1 MLTWRTDLA
10 LEAAQLWRESA
21 GEAAELP
28 GVESAEEL
36 REGYPVT
43 TVRIL
48 DGRGEQALGKPA
60 GTYIT
65 LELDGLARRES
76 DAFGRAARALAAEL
90 APLLPRDPRAPALVV
105 GLGNRAIT
113 PDNIGPKAADH
124 TMVTRHLVE
133 QVPEHFGSFRP
144 VAALAAGVLGT
155 TGVESGELV
164 RAVTEK
170 IRPSCVIAVDAL
182 ASRSLSRV
190 CTTVQLADTGITPG
204 SGVGN
209 ARAAL
214 DRASLGVP
222 VIAVGVPTVVDGA
235 TLAADLLAE
244 AGQAHLDPQALQGAG
259 EGLMVTPRDID
270 ARVTDLAKVVGFG
283 INLALQTGLTVE
295 DVELFL
301 S

>member
-113 PDNIGPKAADH
+113 PDNIGPAAADH

-133 QVPEHFGSFRP
+133 KVPEHFGSFRP

-170 IRPSCVIAVDAL
+170 IRPACVIAVDAL

-190 CTTVQLADTGITPG
+190 CNTIQLADTGITPG

-214 DRASLGVP
+214 DQASLGVP

-244 AGQAHLDPQALQGAG
+244 AGQADLDPQALRGAG
-259 EGLMVTPRDID
+259 EGVLVTPRDID
-270 ARVTDLAKVVGFG
+270 AKVTDLAKVVGFG

>member
-1 MLTWRTDLA
+1 MDQRRTDLA
-10 LEAAQLWRESA
+10 VEAAQLWRERGGVGA
-21 GEAAELP
+21 LP
-28 GVESAEEL
+28 GVESRESK

-43 TVRIL
+43 TVKIL
-48 DGRGEQALGKPA
+48 DCRGEQALGKPA
-60 GTYIT
+60 GTYVTLT
-65 LELDGLARRES
+65 LEGLARREN
-76 DAFGRAARALAAEL
+76 DAFGRAARAVAAEL
-90 APLLPRDPRAPALVV
+90 TPLLKLSKGSPVLVV
-105 GLGNRAIT
+105 GLGNRSIT
-113 PDNIGPKAADH
+113 PDDIGPKAADH

-164 RAVTEK
+164 RAVAEK
-170 IRPSCVIAVDAL
+170 VRPACVIVVDAL

-190 CTTVQLADTGITPG
+190 CTTVQLSDTGITPG

>member
-133 QVPEHFGSFRP
+133 QVPEHFGAFRP

-155 TGVESGELV
+155 TGVESGQLV
-164 RAVTEK
+164 RAVAER
-170 IRPSCVIAVDAL
+170 IRPACVLCVDAL
-182 ASRSLSRV
+182 AARSVRRV
-190 CTTVQLADTGITPG
+190 CRTVQVADTGITPG

-209 ARAAL
+209 AREAL
-214 DRASLGVP
+214 NAQTLGVP
-222 VIAVGVPTVVDGA
+222 VIAIGVPTAVDAA
-235 TLAADLLAE
+235 TPPRHALPQPGREELEPHALGE
-244 AGQAHLDPQALQGAG
+244 AGG
-259 EGLMVTPRDID
+259 GLIVTPRDID
-270 ARVTDLAKVVGFG
+270 TQVHDLAKVIGYG
-283 INLALQTGLTVE
+283 INLALHPGLTIQ

>member
-133 QVPEHFGSFRP
+133 QVPEHFGAFRP

-155 TGVESGELV
+155 TGVESGQLV
-164 RAVTEK
+164 RAVAER
-170 IRPSCVIAVDAL
+170 IRPACVLCVDAL
-182 ASRSLSRV
+182 AARSVRRV
-190 CTTVQLADTGITPG
+190 CRTVQVADTGITPG

-209 ARAAL
+209 AREAL
-214 DRASLGVP
+214 NAQTLGVP
-222 VIAVGVPTVVDGA
+222 VIAIGVPTVVDAA
-235 TLAADLLAE
+235 TMVYEL
-244 AGQAHLDPQALQGAG
+244 AGQEPSLAQQDKARMM
-259 EGLMVTPRDID
+259 MVTPRE
-270 ARVTDLAKVVGFG
+270 VDLLIERAAKVLSLA
-283 INLALQTGLTVE
+283 INHALQPHISVE
-295 DVELFL
+295 DIGYLV